1 MTKDALASHEGRHV
15 GRYEIL
21 HRIASGGMGSVH
33 LARAHGAA
41 GFERLVAVKTLHPH
55 LAHDDEFVAMFFDE
69 ARLAAQIRDPHV
81 VATIDVLDEPD
92 LLLVMEYVEGVHL
105 GVLVRRAQEREG
117 RLAAP
122 VVLRIV
128 LDALQGLAAAHDLRD
143 ASGRPLGLVH
153 RDVSPQNVLVGLD
166 GVARL
171 TDFGVARAEARRAT
185 TREGTLKGKLGYMAP
200 ELSAGETADARADL
214 FAMGVVL
221 WEALIGRRLFDG
233 ESDAEIAI
241 RVSTAPV
248 ATLSSIEPSLA
259 ALDAVMSRALARS
272 RDARFGSAR
281 EMSDALERAASSL
294 GIATRRD
301 VGEAVARLARDLID
315 AVREGT
321 SSAGSERIASRPDDV
336 TRPVTTSAKRK
347 RAATTSDPPRGPS
360 SAGATSSVVVP
371 PPKPS
376 PVTWIALALSALA
389 LIVGMSL
396 LVDRDAPVARE
407 HGDAEPVVRTMHAP
421 LAPDAS
427 AALVPTITVRARI
440 DVEGRVIEAHVPMS
454 RADLAT
460 WEARAVEAVRGW
472 RFEPARRDGREV
484 EAWTQ
489 LAVEFE
495 RGSALRGLVRV
506 KGSDTLGG
514 SLLPD
519 VARAFREQHPGV
531 RVDVEA
537 LGSSTAFVG
546 LFDGSADL
554 GASSRPISPV
564 ELAEAERLGIVLHEL
579 VIGWDGI
586 AVIANPSAGI
596 AHLTLDDL
604 RAVYEGRVEDVGA
617 LGGAPGPLQVLSR
630 PRESGT
636 YAFFVERALA
646 GHTPHP
652 GALVVEHN
660 EEIVRIVAQDR
671 GALGYV
677 GMGWLSPDVATVPLV
692 ASVGGAPVA
701 PTRAT
706 IESGRYPLAR
716 TLLLYVREPVPPL
729 ALELVRFVLSD
740 EGRRRI
746 AAHGFVPVDR
756 APASLDALVAAPPGR
771 APLEPVRIT
780 FAQGA
785 SALDDAGRS
794 ALERVTETPGA
805 RFVVIGHAMEEDDVG
820 SLSLAR
826 AESVRAHL
834 IEQGVPPERIEVRAA
849 SDSQPLAARG
859 TERGRR
865 IGRRVDVFAVVSD

>member
-1 MTKDALASHEGRHV
+1 MTKDALASRVGRLV

-21 HRIASGGMGSVH
+21 HRIASGGMGSVY

-105 GVLVRRAQEREG
+105 GVLVRRALEREG

-143 ASGRPLGLVH
+143 GSGRPLGLVH

-166 GVARL
+166 GAARL
-171 TDFGVARAEARRAT
+171 TDFGVARAEARRST

-221 WEALIGRRLFDG
+221 WEALTGRRLFDADT
-233 ESDAEIAI
+233 DAEIAI

-248 ATLSSIEPSLA
+248 ATLSSVDPSLA
-259 ALDAVMSRALARS
+259 PLDAVVTRALARS
-272 RDARFGSAR
+272 RDTRFASAR
-281 EMSDALERAASSL
+281 EMSDALERAAGPTL
-294 GIATRRD
+294 GIASRRE
-301 VGEAVARLARDLID
+301 VGDAVARLARDLID
-315 AVREGT
+315 ELREGAST
-321 SSAGSERIASRPDDV
+321 PAPIASRPDDV

-347 RAATTSDPPRGPS
+347 RAEGASERGPA
-360 SAGATSSVVVP
+360 SADATSSPIVP
-371 PPKPS
+371 PPRSS

-389 LIVGMSL
+389 LIVGVTL
-396 LVDRDAPVARE
+396 LIDRGAPVARDD
-407 HGDAEPVVRTMHAP
+407 GDSEPVVREMRAP

-440 DVEGRVIEAHVPMS
+440 DAEGRVVEAHVPMS
-454 RADLAT
+454 RDDLAT

-472 RFEPARRDGREV
+472 RFEPARRDGRAV
-484 EAWTQ
+484 EGWTQ

-519 VARAFREQHPGV
+519 VARAFREQHPDV

-554 GASSRPISPV
+554 GASSRPVSSE

-586 AVIANPSAGI
+586 AVIASPGAGI
-596 AHLTLDDL
+596 DRLALDDL
-604 RAVYEGRVEDVGA
+604 RAVYEGRVADAAA
-617 LGGAPGPLQVLSR
+617 LGGAPGPLQVLTR

-636 YAFFVERALA
+636 YAFFVERALGGRA
-646 GHTPHP
+646 PHP

-660 EEIVRIVAQDR
+660 EEIVRIVAHDR

-677 GMGWLSPDVATVPLV
+677 GMGWISPDVATVPLV
-692 ASVGGAPVA
+692 ASRGGEPVA

-756 APASLDALVAAPPGR
+756 APASLDALVAAPPGQ

-794 ALERVTETPGA
+794 ALQRVIETEGA

-826 AESVRAHL
+826 AESVRSHL
-834 IEQGVPPERIEVRAA
+834 IEQGVPAERIEIRAA

-865 IGRRVDVFAVVSD
+865 LGRRVDVFAVVSD